1 MAGFCKFYNE
11 NVDEDSANIVAG
23 VLVGGKEY
31 LNSLFYERLGFYIFL
46 ILATDA
52 EMQTESRF
60 LLDSLADYLHTNNL
74 IILDVTLSP
83 LSYSWR
89 SLISRNFQSPL
100 SFMFTTHFAS
110 TKIAGR
116 SGTMKTG

>member
-11 NVDEDSANIVAG
+11 NVDEDSANIIAG

-52 EMQTESRF
+52 EMQT
-60 LLDSLADYLHTNNL
+60 
-74 IILDVTLSP
+74 
-83 LSYSWR
+83 
-89 SLISRNFQSPL
+89 
-100 SFMFTTHFAS
+100 
-110 TKIAGR
+110 
-116 SGTMKTG
+116 